1 MRSALRG
8 RVVDRWEFDVPAV
21 AAVTAAIRDD
31 VAGEPQ
37 CVFAWRGE
45 EMARTTAVDAD
56 DLVGRRTRKR
66 VGEIGVRHGHFKC
79 GRLMRVGVARF
90 VTYIWC
96 RRRLRH
102 AQ

>member
-1 MRSALRG
+1 MCARFVRDGRQLELFVRRALCS

-45 EMARTTAVDAD
+45 EMTRTTAVDAD
-56 DLVGRRTRKR
+56 DLFGRRTRER
-66 VGEIGVRHGHFKC
+66 VGEIGVGHRFQC
-79 GRLMRVGVARF
+79 G
-90 VTYIWC
+90 
-96 RRRLRH
+96 
-102 AQ
+102 